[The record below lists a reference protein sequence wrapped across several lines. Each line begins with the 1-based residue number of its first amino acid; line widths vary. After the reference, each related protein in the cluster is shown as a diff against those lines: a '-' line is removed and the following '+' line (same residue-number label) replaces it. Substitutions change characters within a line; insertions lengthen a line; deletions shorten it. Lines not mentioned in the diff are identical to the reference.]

1 MKLKQSS
8 HSLTSQVSD
17 GDMTLLT
24 ELTEIN
30 IRISLWYEA
39 ESDAI
44 FLLSRSED
52 INLGEKVCIYH
63 HGLHKSL
70 KKISTILKLSTPDDY
85 QRAMMQ
91 LQLPLRQ
98 MWPITSCPQLHWT
111 LELRMYY

>member
-44 FLLSRSED
+44 ILLSRSED

-63 HGLHKSL
+63 HGLHKSFQ
-70 KKISTILKLSTPDDY
+70 KISTILKLSTPDGLSESHDAIAAALEANVAD
-85 QRAMMQ
+85 RRS
-91 LQLPLRQ
+91 PLV
-98 MWPITSCPQLHWT
+98 PISTGP
-111 LELRMYY
+111 